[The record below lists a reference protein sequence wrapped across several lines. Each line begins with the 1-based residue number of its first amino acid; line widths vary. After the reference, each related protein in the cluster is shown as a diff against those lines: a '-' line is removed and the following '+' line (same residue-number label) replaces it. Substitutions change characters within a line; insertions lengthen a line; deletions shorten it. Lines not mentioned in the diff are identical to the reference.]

1 MTPQEMEKKIREF
14 EDIEE
19 IKKLHVR
26 YVYWL
31 NDRKWDEILNSFI
44 DDAWVHIEK
53 RPMTRGKEELTK
65 LFKEKIAGNNA
76 KTNGCHFVM
85 QPIIDVD
92 GDKAT
97 GTWFMCIVF
106 AVDSPTGPT
115 LAWRQGRHDCEYVKV
130 DGQWKYKSI
139 KFTNT
144 APEQV
149 KWGTIFG

>member
-1 MTPQEMEKKIREF
+1 MTVKEMEKRLRQL
-14 EDIEE
+14 EDLEE
-19 IKKLHVR
+19 IKKLHR
-26 YVYWL
+26 QYVYWI
-31 NDRKWDEILNSFI
+31 NSRQWDNILNSFT
-44 DDAWVHIEK
+44 DDAWVHIEH
-53 RPMTRGKEELTK
+53 RQLHQGKEELAK
-65 LFKEKIAGNNA
+65 LFKIDINKNNE

-85 QPIIDVD
+85 QPIINVD
-92 GDKAT
+92 GEKAT

-144 APEQV
+144 APKQAQ
-149 KWGTIFG
+149 GSIIFH